1 MSPRPEHLAP
11 ADIFYNDIE
20 ARKYTSSSRIIE
32 IQASMTERA
41 LELLNLSEDKSLFIL
56 DIGCGSGLSGEV
68 LTESGHT
75 WVGMDV
81 SPSMLDVAVENET
94 DGDLLL
100 GDIGQ
105 GLPFRAGVFDAA
117 ISISTIQ
124 WLCNADQQGHN
135 PVRRLHRFFQTLYN
149 CLSRGAKAVLQF
161 YPADSNQLDLIT
173 KAAMKA
179 GFSGGVVVDYPHS
192 TRAKKFFL
200 CLFSGPSNDYQLPK
214 AVGVDEESD
223 EQTGVI
229 YSGNKK
235 KPEKRARKGK
245 KGQRA
250 PIKSRDWVQKKKER
264 QRKQGKEVKN
274 DSKYTARRRPMPL
287 S

>member
-1 MSPRPEHLAP
+1 MSRPEILAP
-11 ADIFYNDIE
+11 PDLFYNEIE
-20 ARKYTSSSRIIE
+20 AKKYTSSSRIIE
-32 IQASMTERA
+32 IQAAMTERA
-41 LELLNLSEDKSLFIL
+41 LELLNIPPEKSLFIL

-75 WVGMDV
+75 WVGMDI

-105 GLPFRAGVFDAA
+105 GLPFRPGIFDAA

-124 WLCNADQQGHN
+124 WLCNADQQSHN
-135 PVRRLHRFFQTLYN
+135 PIRRLKRFFQTLYG

-161 YPADSNQLDLIT
+161 YPADSAQLDLIT

-179 GFSGGVVVDYPHS
+179 GFSGGVVIDYPHS

-200 CLFSGPSNDYQLPK
+200 CLFNGPSNEYTLPK
-214 AVGVDEESD
+214 AVGTDEEQPND
-223 EQTGVI
+223 GVI
-229 YSGNKK
+229 YSGTKK
-235 KPEKRARKGK
+235 RKTERRKKGK
-245 KGQRA
+245 AGERA
-250 PIKSRDWVQKKKER
+250 PVKSRDWVMKKKER
-264 QRKQGKEVKN
+264 QRKQGREVKN
-274 DSKYTARRRPMPL
+274 DSKYTARRRPTPFH
-287 S
+287 